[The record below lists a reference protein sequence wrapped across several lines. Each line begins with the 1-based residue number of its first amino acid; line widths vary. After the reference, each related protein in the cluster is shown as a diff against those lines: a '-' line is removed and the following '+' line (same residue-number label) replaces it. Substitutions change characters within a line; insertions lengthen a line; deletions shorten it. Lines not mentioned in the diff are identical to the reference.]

1 MLRDELHSNLDNQ
14 GFFEKYFGLGI
25 KTFVIA
31 LVSVIAIGMYISVLL
46 FGDNSLEVLMRLDEY
61 KSYLSDEIDSVK
73 KENASLQKEFFE
85 LKELE
90 TN

>member
-1 MLRDELHSNLDNQ
+1 MLKDELHSNIDNQ
-14 GFFEKYFGLGI
+14 SFFEKYFGLGV
-25 KTFVIA
+25 KTFIIA
-31 LVSVIAIGMYISVLL
+31 LFSVIGLGLYISVLL

-61 KSYLSDEIDSVK
+61 KSYLNDEIDSIK

-90 TN
+90 AN